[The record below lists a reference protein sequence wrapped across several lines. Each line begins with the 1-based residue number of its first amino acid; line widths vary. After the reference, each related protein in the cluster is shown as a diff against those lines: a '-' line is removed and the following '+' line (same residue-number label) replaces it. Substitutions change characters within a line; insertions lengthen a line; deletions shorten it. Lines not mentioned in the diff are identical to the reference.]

1 MIWVIIIGI
10 LLIIG
15 IILSIHDK
23 DIAPLL
29 ITGIFILTIFMV
41 GAIITAVTVHAD
53 TDTDLTL
60 IDDQERVL
68 YNLNAT
74 ADEAVYVKIKAED
87 GKAIGWCLAEDDN
100 PTGKDALSFNMAHAH
115 FYEQPITTTPIL
127 KINPSQQK
135 ISWFSFASPPPTLE
149 YELYIPEDTIKYE
162 ITTKG
167 E

>member
-10 LLIIG
+10 LFIVG
-15 IILSIHDK
+15 IILSICEK
-23 DIAPLL
+23 DIAPFL
-29 ITGIFILTIFMV
+29 IVGILILTVFMI
-41 GAIITAVTVHAD
+41 GAIITAVTVHTDAD
-53 TDTDLTL
+53 TNLTL
-60 IDDQERVL
+60 ADKPERVL

-87 GKAIGWCLAEDDN
+87 GKTTGWCLAEDNN
-100 PTGKDALSFNMAHAH
+100 PTGKDALSFNMEYAHL
-115 FYEQPITTTPIL
+115 YKQTTTAPIL

-149 YELYIPEDTIKYE
+149 YELYIPKDTIKYE
-162 ITTKG
+162 IIAEG